1 MPIAPEAGFD
11 ITCTNLDGTSWAV
24 CRMYIITRST
34 VSTSAL
40 TSMRGG
46 ACRSGGAHHQV
57 RGGRVVQREGSKRR
71 PETHVTTGLKMQG
84 RQLQVCGKWRGRS
97 PDINSVKELSVINA
111 CFLAGIELTDT
122 VKTTERGWGVKYHL
136 CSKLKGLYS
145 DSAYLWQ
152 WARGPPH
159 CAKIYLDHLVS
170 GQSATKSLEQR
181 VARDGCDR

>member
-1 MPIAPEAGFD
+1 
-11 ITCTNLDGTSWAV
+11 
-24 CRMYIITRST
+24 
-34 VSTSAL
+34 
-40 TSMRGG
+40 MRGG

-122 VKTTERGWGVKYHL
+122 VKTTERGWGVKYH
-136 CSKLKGLYS
+136 
-145 DSAYLWQ
+145 AQ
-152 WARGPPH
+152 
-159 CAKIYLDHLVS
+159 LDVFYDNSIHTYVQCLRLVFVVFVLS
-170 GQSATKSLEQR
+170 
-181 VARDGCDR
+181 